1 MIVHIVLLRP
11 RTDLTAAETTVFMGV
26 LERSLRD
33 IPFIRR
39 ARVGRR
45 VRLGRGYEQLMRADF
60 PFAAVLEFDDLA
72 GLEAYLAHPAHE
84 ELGARLFA
92 SADEVLVYDFEMGS
106 GGEGVRALV
115 EVDAPPPT
123 GGAGD
128 ALS

>member
-1 MIVHIVLLRP
+1 MGAMIAHIVLLRP
-11 RTDLTAAETTVFMGV
+11 REDLSAAETTGFLDV

-33 IPFIRR
+33 IPCIRR

-45 VRLGRGYEQLMRADF
+45 VRLGHGYEQLMRADF

-92 SADEVLVYDFEMGS
+92 AAGDVLIYDFEMGS
-106 GGEGVRALV
+106 GGEEVRGLV
-115 EVDAPPPT
+115 EER
-123 GGAGD
+123 GGRPDSDG
-128 ALS
+128 

>member
-1 MIVHIVLLRP
+1 MGAMIAHIVLLRP
-11 RTDLTAAETTVFMGV
+11 RENLSAAETTSFLDV
-26 LERSLRD
+26 LERSLRH

-84 ELGARLFA
+84 ELGAQLFA
-92 SADEVLVYDFEMGS
+92 SADDVLIYDFEMGS
-106 GGEGVRALV
+106 GGEEVRGLV
-115 EVDAPPPT
+115 EER
-123 GGAGD
+123 GGRPDSDG
-128 ALS
+128 

>member
-1 MIVHIVLLRP
+1 MGAMIAHIVLLRP
-11 RTDLTAAETTVFMGV
+11 RADLSAADTAVFVGV

-84 ELGARLFA
+84 ELGARLFT
-92 SADEVLVYDFEMGS
+92 SAEDVLIYDFEMDS
-106 GGEGVRALV
+106 GGEGVRGLV
-115 EVDAPPPT
+115 EER
-123 GGAGD
+123 GGRSG
-128 ALS
+128 SGG